1 MRISRIEVIPV
12 NIPYHHPVRWATGY
26 ADAADH
32 VVVRVETDA
41 GLIGTAEAVPRP
53 SIYGESQVAAVYALT
68 EWIAPL
74 LAGEDPFAL
83 ERIWTKLNQIAYNH
97 TVKGAIDL
105 ALHDIAAQA
114 AGVPLWRYLGGWTDR
129 VQVTWMVHLKS
140 PAEVAE
146 EVQTQADRG
155 FHFFKLKGGIDP
167 QADVEMVR
175 LIRQRLGDQVSL
187 YVDANQ
193 GYTLPQALQTCR
205 ALAELG
211 VLFIEEPLPVG
222 NLPARRQLA
231 GANLLPVLGDDSCFT
246 PTDVARELAA
256 GTVQILSIKP
266 PRTGAYLSRRIAALC
281 EAHGAPCL
289 IGTQGEAMLGTLA
302 SAHVGA
308 GSAQFKY
315 PGEFGLF
322 TLLTDDLLAEPLRIE
337 NGWIHLPDRP
347 GIGAVLDPEKVAH
360 YRVDR

>member
-1 MRISRIEVIPV
+1 MRISRVEAIPV

-26 ADAADH
+26 ADTADH

-41 GLIGTAEAVPRP
+41 GLVGITEAVPRP
-53 SIYGESQVAAVYALT
+53 SIYGESQVGAVHALT

-74 LAGEDPFAL
+74 LVGEDPFAL
-83 ERIWTKLNQIAYNH
+83 ERIWMKLNQIAYNH

-140 PAEVAE
+140 PGEVAE
-146 EVQTQADRG
+146 EVQAQADRG
-155 FHFFKLKGGIDP
+155 FRCFKLKGGVDP
-167 QADVEMVR
+167 KGDVEMVR
-175 LIRQRLGDQVSL
+175 LIRRQLGDQVSL

-193 GYTLPQALQTCR
+193 GYTMTQALQTCK

-231 GANLLPVLGDDSCFT
+231 RANLLPVLGDDSCFT
-246 PTDVARELAA
+246 PADVARELAA
-256 GTVQILSIKP
+256 GAVQILSIKP
-266 PRTGAYLSRRIAALC
+266 PRTGAALTRRIIALG

-308 GSAQFKY
+308 AFAQFKY
-315 PGEFGLF
+315 PGEFSLF
-322 TLLTDDLLAEPLRIE
+322 TLLTDDLLAESLRIE
-337 NGWIHLPDRP
+337 GGWIHLPDRP
-347 GIGAVLDPEKVAH
+347 GIGAVLDPDKVDR